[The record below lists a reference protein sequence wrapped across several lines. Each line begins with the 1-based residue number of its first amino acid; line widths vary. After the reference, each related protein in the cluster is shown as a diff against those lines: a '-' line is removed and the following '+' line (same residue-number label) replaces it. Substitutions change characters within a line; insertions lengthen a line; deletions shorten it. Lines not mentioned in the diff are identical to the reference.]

1 MRSLFVLA
9 LASIVLPAGSNAWGQ
24 AYPTRPI
31 RLVIPIPPGG
41 SPDVL
46 ARTLARQIEI
56 QLGQNII
63 VDNRAGANGRP
74 RAVNRVPAC
83 GMRTSASRDAR
94 RWIYRGHSIRLRG
107 RIP

>member
-1 MRSLFVLA
+1 MRSLLVAA
-9 LASIVLPAGSNAWGQ
+9 LASIAFIPASDVSGQ
-24 AYPTRPI
+24 AYPGRPI
-31 RLVIPIPPGG
+31 RLVLPIPPGG

-83 GMRTSASRDAR
+83 GM
-94 RWIYRGHSIRLRG
+94 
-107 RIP
+107 